1 MSATRPAPEEASGGS
16 RFRPRA
22 GKHADEGH
30 ELSTLGGV
38 AALSLDALS
47 SVAYGPEAMVLVLV
61 TAGTG
66 ALRFTLPLT
75 LLITAMLA
83 LLVISYTQVI
93 SAHPEGGGAYAVA
106 KANLGRTPAR
116 LAAASLFV
124 DYVLTVAVSL
134 AAGAAS
140 LGSVFPGLAH
150 HLLLVCL
157 VGLALLTAVNMF
169 GISESAKL
177 LMLPTIVFVVSILAV
192 IVVSPFHA
200 HPVARIGTSLGAFRP
215 TTALGLVLLLKAFA
229 SGCSAVTGVE
239 AIANGV
245 PAFRK
250 PRVRA
255 AQRTEVS
262 LGLLLGVML
271 VGLAI
276 LIRAHHVVPRGGV
289 TILAQLTAGAFG
301 TGGAFYVSNLAV
313 TLVLALAAN
322 TSFGGLPVL
331 MSLLAKD
338 NRMPHL
344 FYLRAERP
352 VYRYGIGA
360 LAIAAAL
367 LLVAVAAQTSRLI
380 PLFTIGVFIG
390 FTISQVGLVR
400 HWRSSKPRRWRSRA
414 TINGAGATMTAIAV
428 VVFLAS
434 KFLEGAWVVVLAI
447 PLLMALFWRTEA
459 YYDEVARELRLGE
472 TPPAP
477 HARASIV
484 IVPTTTI
491 SRLTELALSA
501 ALSLGD
507 RVVAIAV
514 AGDEE
519 EAEHLR
525 EAWSQWAC
533 NVPLEVL
540 TRPPPL
546 ARAHGAALCRVARRR
561 RQDGDRADPGDHSE
575 QAPPRDPP
583 QSARPAARV
592 RAQGPD
598 GRGGRDATVPPP
610 RLMPRPRQA
619 ARGSRPPSKPPAP
632 QSPKTSSAQRFVTR
646 LLSIVMIVLG
656 VALIVRT
663 VLAGGGALAT
673 GLLLGLFF
681 VAAGAGRLYLQ
692 SRAS

>member
-1 MSATRPAPEEASGGS
+1 LTRKPAGTKAKQVTGTS
-16 RFRPRA
+16 RHVLGRVAAKRGTPPARHRRT

-30 ELSTLGGV
+30 ELSTLGGL

-75 LLITAMLA
+75 LVITAMLA

-93 SAHPEGGGAYAVA
+93 AAHPEGGGAYAVA
-106 KANLGRTPAR
+106 KLNLGRLPAQ

-140 LGSVFPGLAH
+140 LGSVFPSLAH
-150 HLLLVCL
+150 HLLAVCL
-157 VGLALLTAVNMF
+157 IALALLTAVNMF

-177 LMLPTIVFVVSILAV
+177 LMLPTVVFIVSIFAV
-192 IVVSPFHA
+192 IVISPFHS
-200 HPVARIGTSLGAFRP
+200 HPVAQIGSSLGAFRP
-215 TTALGLVLLLKAFA
+215 TTALGIVLILKAFA

-245 PAFRK
+245 PAFRA
-250 PRVRA
+250 PRVRT

-262 LGLLLGVML
+262 LGVLLGVML

-276 LIRAHHVVPRGGV
+276 LIRAHHVLPRGGV
-289 TILAQLTAGAFG
+289 TVLAQLTAGAFG
-301 TGGAFYVSNLAV
+301 TGWAFYVSNLAV

-338 NRMPHL
+338 NRLPHL

-352 VYRYGIGA
+352 VFRYGIVA
-360 LAIAAAL
+360 LAFVAML
-367 LLVAVAAQTSRLI
+367 LLIAVNAETSRLI

-400 HWRSSKPRRWRSRA
+400 HWRRERPRRWQLRA
-414 TINGAGATMTAIAV
+414 AVNGTGAAMTGVAV
-428 VVFLAS
+428 AVFLS
-434 KFLEGAWVVVLAI
+434 TKFLAGAWVVTLVV
-447 PLLMALFWRTEA
+447 PLLMFLFWRTET
-459 YYDEVARELRLGE
+459 YYAEVATELQLGK
-472 TPPAP
+472 TPATP
-477 HARASIV
+477 HRGKSV
-484 IVPTTTI
+484 VVVPTTTV

-501 ALSLGD
+501 ALSLGET
-507 RVVAIAV
+507 VVAIAV

-519 EAEHLR
+519 EADR
-525 EAWSQWAC
+525 IRADWDGWAC

-540 TRPPPL
+540 L
-546 ARAHGAALCRVARRR
+546 
-561 RQDGDRADPGDHSE
+561 DPHRS
-575 QAPPRDPP
+575 
-583 QSARPAARV
+583 
-592 RAQGPD
+592 
-598 GRGGRDATVPPP
+598 
-610 RLMPRPRQA
+610 L
-619 ARGSRPPSKPPAP
+619 
-632 QSPKTSSAQRFVTR
+632 
-646 LLSIVMIVLG
+646 
-656 VALIVRT
+656 VRT
-663 VLAGGGALAT
+663 LLQYVESIKADDTTITVLIPQIIPNKRRHEILHNQRA
-673 GLLLGLFF
+673 LLLETVLK
-681 VAAGAGRLYLQ
+681 
-692 SRAS
+692 SRTSGVVIATLPFHLHD